1 MKRVNVFL
9 ALVGA
14 LLLIASFL
22 PWPAVADQG
31 ETTPSSSAAT
41 DPAGQ
46 GVALFRAK
54 GCIGC
59 HRHAAIDEEGGSV
72 GPDLTH
78 YDADPAFLRRW
89 LADPASVRPNTLMPN
104 LQLAPDEI
112 EALIAFLKSEP
123 GAGK

>member
-1 MKRVNVFL
+1 MKRVTAFL

-22 PWPAVADQG
+22 PWPDVTG
-31 ETTPSSSAAT
+31 REGTTLVSSAAT
-41 DPAGQ
+41 DPARQ
-46 GVALFRAK
+46 GAALFRAK
-54 GCIGC
+54 GCVGC
-59 HRHAAIDEEGGSV
+59 HRHAAVDGEGGSV

-78 YDADPAFLRRW
+78 YDADPAFLHRW

-104 LQLAPDEI
+104 LQLGPDEI
-112 EALIAFLKSEP
+112 EALITFLESEA